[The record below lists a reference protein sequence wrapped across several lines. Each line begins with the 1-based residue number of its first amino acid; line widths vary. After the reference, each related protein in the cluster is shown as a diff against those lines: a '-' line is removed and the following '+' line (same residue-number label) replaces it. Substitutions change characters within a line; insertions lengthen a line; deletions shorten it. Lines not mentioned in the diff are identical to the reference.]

1 MIKVLAVAL
10 CLTPV
15 ASASA
20 ADSTPPP
27 YQADVLRFSE
37 ILGAVAYLD
46 GLCATPKAEDWRAK
60 MASLLDAQ
68 GFDGPARRPYVEAFN
83 RGQRTFSA
91 GHQRCNAAA
100 RGALQRYLA
109 EGAEVAERIGQRF
122 GRPDGAPAASS
133 PK

>member
-1 MIKVLAVAL
+1 MIKLLAVAL
-10 CLTPV
+10 CLAPI
-15 ASASA
+15 AAAQA
-20 ADSTPPP
+20 ADAPPPP

-60 MASLLDAQ
+60 MAGLLDAQ
-68 GFDGPARRPYVEAFN
+68 GFAGPARRPYVEAFN

-100 RGALQRYLA
+100 RSALQRYLA
-109 EGAEVAERIGQRF
+109 EGAQLADRIGQRF
-122 GRPDGAPAASS
+122 GRPEGVPAE
-133 PK
+133 PVQR